1 MRIFIRNYLLPWLL
15 IIAFWLAIWLL
26 GSQIGK
32 SLNVMNVFVAF
43 LLLVPFLLVAF
54 HFVGK
59 VLERYGYSREDIRRL
74 PEIIEKTHE
83 RLYIAKEIFDIIGK
97 ALIFWGLMAT
107 AVVMTRDPLKGLLN
121 GIAIFARIFALF
133 IILVS
138 MVIWVM
144 AFPHC
149 LYKLFIGRELNRGFL
164 VELMRQNIFYTVV
177 LIAVRIIALRSGYPA
192 GDDPIGE
199 LMALGRSSNIVNL
212 LLKLS
217 GLNFLFTVIGL
228 YGPKNSRKLTAL
240 ALTLIVITQVWIVR
254 VIIFWIAKVK

>member
-121 GIAIFARIFALF
+121 GAAIFARIFALF

-164 VELMRQNIFYTVV
+164 VELIWSHGS
-177 LIAVRIIALRSGYPA
+177 LRAEEKQKADSVGFN
-192 GDDPIGE
+192 
-199 LMALGRSSNIVNL
+199 SNCD
-212 LLKLS
+212 
-217 GLNFLFTVIGL
+217 
-228 YGPKNSRKLTAL
+228 
-240 ALTLIVITQVWIVR
+240 
-254 VIIFWIAKVK
+254 